1 MKTSIYLTAALFFI
15 TAATQAQTAEINKAN
30 LPSSNPDNAEVFTPL
45 PHVVTPGATFSD
57 APSDAIILF
66 DGNNLDEWTSKDKS
80 PAKWIVA
87 NGIVTVNKKAGD
99 IVTKRNFTSYQLH
112 VEWKIPADITGSD
125 QARGN
130 SGVFLSDRYEI
141 QVLDV
146 YNNEN
151 KTYVNGMAGSVY
163 RESIPLA
170 NPCKKPGEWNVYDI
184 AYTAPE
190 FNDDGTVKSPGRV
203 TVFFNG
209 VMVQNNEEIRG
220 GTSTDKKH
228 VYEKHGAAPLR
239 LQAHGDKSAPISYR
253 NIWIRK

>member
-1 MKTSIYLTAALFFI
+1 MKTSIYLTAVLLLI
-15 TAATQAQTAEINKAN
+15 TAATRAQTAEINKAN
-30 LPSSNPDNAEVFTPL
+30 LPSSNPDNAVVYTPL
-45 PHVVTPGATFSD
+45 PHVVVPGATFSN
-57 APSDAIILF
+57 APSDATILF
-66 DGNNLDEWTSKDKS
+66 DGKNLDEWTSEDKS
-80 PAKWIVA
+80 PAKWIIA

-99 IVTKRNFTSYQLH
+99 IVTKRNFNSYQLH

-203 TVFFNG
+203 TVFFNS

-253 NIWIRK
+253 NIWIRE

>member
-1 MKTSIYLTAALFFI
+1 MKTLLYPIAGMLLTVTIA
-15 TAATQAQTAEINKAN
+15 QAQTAEINKAN
-30 LPSSNPDNAEVFTPL
+30 LPSSNPDNAEVYTPL
-45 PHVVTPGATFSD
+45 PHLVKPGATFSS

-66 DGNNLDEWTSKDKS
+66 DGKNLDEWTSEDKS

-87 NGIVTVNKKAGD
+87 NGVVTVNKKAGD

-112 VEWKIPADITGSD
+112 VEWKVPANITGSD

-190 FNDDGTVKSPGRV
+190 FNDDGTLKSAGRV

-228 VYEKHGAAPLR
+228 VYQKHGAAPLR

-253 NIWIRK
+253 NIWIRE